1 MDELETFGGR
11 KARLVADK
19 SDPRMLPR
27 QASGIC
33 YMHTALNTILNCP
46 RLLATVMNSLKSR
59 IDGSKYGSALGGEN
73 LRKLDRRLTISD
85 GDFIGKAGV
94 VGMDVINDV
103 IAKIS
108 DRDADEELKQWCKD
122 TILYTALRD
131 AKAADF
137 KTYPMNYENDLSAD
151 ALYLAVG
158 RQEILA
164 DNDDIGMKTLVRAGE
179 GGNQL
184 ITLFD
189 ILKSVGATVDGTSSD
204 QHIATF
210 ADGTC
215 VVAEKTLVPE
225 NTKPTIR
232 SFLMKA
238 DPAVNEKNLRE
249 IADKCNGWDRTG
261 NLVIRRMHLSANP
274 VEEGHGVVY
283 FRDEDHKM
291 RVIDSNHHRN
301 WSIDEY
307 LEEMKK
313 TKSRMASSG
322 GPPKMTM
329 DEYPW
334 MITEVI
340 TYFTAK
346 VVRESQTG
354 GGPTAAS
361 GISDALA
368 SQIAGACVP
377 MSEEAQI
384 AGGVLR
390 RLLTRGQQTMG

>member
-1 MDELETFGGR
+1 MDEIETFRGL
-11 KARLVADK
+11 KARLIAAK

-27 QASGIC
+27 QQAGIC
-33 YMHTALNTILNCP
+33 YVHTALNTILNSP
-46 RLLATVMNSLKSR
+46 LLLTTVMNSLKSR
-59 IDGSKYGSALGGEN
+59 IDESKYSGALGGRN
-73 LRKLDRRLTISD
+73 LRNIDPRLTISD
-85 GDFIGKAGV
+85 GDFIGKVGV

-103 IAKIS
+103 VAKIG
-108 DRDADEELKQWCKD
+108 DRDADEGLKQWCKD

-131 AKAADF
+131 AKASDLE
-137 KTYPMNYENDLSAD
+137 TYPINYDKDLSAD
-151 ALYLAVG
+151 ALYLAVA
-158 RQEILA
+158 RQDILA
-164 DNDDIGMKTLVRAGE
+164 DDEDIGMKTLVRAGE

-184 ITLFD
+184 LTLFD
-189 ILKSVGATVDGTSSD
+189 ILKSVANVDGTSSD

-215 VVAEKTLVPE
+215 FVAEKTLVPE
-225 NTKPTIR
+225 NTKPTLR
-232 SFLMKA
+232 TFLMKA

-249 IADKCNGWDRTG
+249 ITDKCNGWDRTG
-261 NLVIRRMHLSANP
+261 NLIIRRMHLSANP

-291 RVIDSNHHRN
+291 RIIDSNHHRN

-307 LEEMKK
+307 LDEMKK
-313 TKSRMASSG
+313 SKSRMASSG

-346 VVRESQTG
+346 VVLQSAQSG
-354 GGPTAAS
+354 GGRPTAS
-361 GISDALA
+361 EIPDSLA
-368 SQIAGACVP
+368 AQIAGACLP

-390 RLLTRGQQTMG
+390 TLLSAQQTMG